1 MNRTEALKL
10 LRLNGDGDGRA
21 IEQSYWSLVRRA
33 QSRSEDPRSQKE
45 IERLNEAY
53 ALLAPAAE
61 PQAVT
66 ASRAIARPSRP
77 SSNPAPAAPGFFF
90 PDEVLAWFGC
100 EAARVRQRW
109 TGRNVEI
116 ALISGAALVVIIAAL
131 AAGASIPLVFASAVV
146 IGAGVW
152 APWRRVDDGEG

>member
-10 LRLNGDGDGRA
+10 LRLKGEGDGRA

-33 QSRSEDPRSQKE
+33 QSRAEDPRSQKE

-53 ALLAPAAE
+53 ALLSPAAE

-77 SSNPAPAAPGFFF
+77 SANPVPAAPGFFF
-90 PDEVLAWFGC
+90 PDEVLAWFGR

-109 TGRNVEI
+109 AGRNAEI
-116 ALISGAALVVIIAAL
+116 ALIAGAALVTTVAAL
-131 AAGASIPLVFASAVV
+131 AAGASMLLVLVSTAVIV
-146 IGAGVW
+146 VGVW
-152 APWRRVDDGEG
+152 APWRRTGDGGG